1 MVIINF
7 IITNFPLTNFP
18 ITNIPI
24 TNFPITDIPI
34 TNHQMKALIIDDER
48 LARNE
53 LRRLL
58 ENFPKIE
65 IIGEAANADEAINLI
80 DELSPDLLFL
90 DIQMPGKNG
99 FQLLEAIEGKVPE
112 VIFTTAYDEYALK
125 AFEFNALDYLMKPVD
140 IQRLAEAIQRV
151 EEEQIHEVERKEGI
165 KLLGESDQV
174 FVKDGEKCWFVKFGK
189 VRLFE
194 SMGNY
199 VRLHFDDQKPM
210 ILKSL
215 NSLEE
220 RLDPKIYFRANRKH
234 IINLAWIDK
243 IEPWFSGGL
252 LVTLKITEKGTAT
265 EKIEI
270 SRRQAIKF
278 KDLMSL

>member
-1 MVIINF
+1 
-7 IITNFPLTNFP
+7 
-18 ITNIPI
+18 
-24 TNFPITDIPI
+24 
-34 TNHQMKALIIDDER
+34 MKAIIIDDER

-53 LRRLL
+53 LKRLL
-58 ENFPKIE
+58 EEFPKVTV
-65 IIGEAANADEAINLI
+65 IGEAANAEEAIPMI
-80 DELSPDLLFL
+80 EELQPDLLFL

-99 FQLLEAIEGKVPE
+99 FELLDTLEDKVPE
-112 VIFTTAYDEYALK
+112 VIFTTAYDEFALK
-125 AFEFNALDYLMKPVD
+125 AFEFNALDYILKP
-140 IQRLAEAIQRV
+140 IEMSRLAEAIQRV
-151 EEEQIHEVERKEGI
+151 EEELKKNVTNQVLAATEYLSEN
-165 KLLGESDQV
+165 DQV
-174 FVKDGEKCWFVKFGK
+174 FVKDGEKCWFVKLGK
-189 VRLFE
+189 VKLFE

-234 IINLAWIDK
+234 IINLQWIDK

-252 LVTLKITEKGTAT
+252 LVTLKPSEKSSSAID
-265 EKIEI
+265 KIEI

>member
-1 MVIINF
+1 
-7 IITNFPLTNFP
+7 
-18 ITNIPI
+18 
-24 TNFPITDIPI
+24 
-34 TNHQMKALIIDDER
+34 MKTIIIDDER

-53 LRRLL
+53 LKRLL
-58 ENFPKIE
+58 EEFPKIN
-65 IIGEAANADEAINLI
+65 IVAEAANAAEALELI
-80 DELSPDLLFL
+80 EEHSPELIFL

-99 FQLLEAIEGKVPE
+99 FELLESLEDKVPE

-125 AFEFNALDYLMKPVD
+125 AFEVNALDYLLKPID
-140 IQRLAEAIQRV
+140 QSRLAEAIAKV
-151 EEEQIHEVERKEGI
+151 EFEIKRNTQQAGQPQNYLTEQ
-165 KLLGESDQV
+165 DQV
-174 FVKDGEKCWFVKFGK
+174 FVKDGEKCWFVKLEK
-189 VRLFE
+189 VKIFE

-220 RLDPKIYFRANRKH
+220 RLDPKSFFRANRKH
-234 IINLAWIDK
+234 IINLQWVDK

-252 LVTLKITEKGTAT
+252 LVTLKMKEKDTPL

-278 KDLMSL
+278 KDHMSL

>member
-1 MVIINF
+1 
-7 IITNFPLTNFP
+7 
-18 ITNIPI
+18 
-24 TNFPITDIPI
+24 
-34 TNHQMKALIIDDER
+34 MKTIIIDDER

-53 LRRLL
+53 LKRLL
-58 ENFPKIE
+58 EDFPKIQVVA
-65 IIGEAANADEAINLI
+65 EAANADEAIELI
-80 DELSPDLLFL
+80 DEHQPDLLFL

-99 FQLLEAIEGKVPE
+99 FELLEIIEDRVPE

-125 AFEFNALDYLMKPVD
+125 AFEYNALDYLMKPID
-140 IQRLAEAIQRV
+140 SGRLAEAIAKV
-151 EEEQIHEVERKEGI
+151 EEELKRTSQLNSDPGRTY
-165 KLLGESDQV
+165 LTESDQV
-174 FVKDGEKCWFVKFGK
+174 FVKDGEKCWFVKLGK

-199 VRLHFDDQKPM
+199 VRLHFEDQKPM

-220 RLDPKIYFRANRKH
+220 RLDPKSFFRANRKH
-234 IINLAWIDK
+234 IINLQWVEK

-252 LVTLKITEKGTAT
+252 LVTIKSGEKTT
-265 EKIEI
+265 PLEKIEI

>member
-1 MVIINF
+1 
-7 IITNFPLTNFP
+7 
-18 ITNIPI
+18 
-24 TNFPITDIPI
+24 
-34 TNHQMKALIIDDER
+34 MKTIIIDDER

-53 LRRLL
+53 LKRLL
-58 ENFPKIE
+58 EDFPKINVVA
-65 IIGEAANADEAINLI
+65 EAANAEEALALI
-80 DELSPDLLFL
+80 EEHNPDLIFL

-99 FQLLEAIEGKVPE
+99 FELLESLEDNVPE

-125 AFEFNALDYLMKPVD
+125 AFEVNALDYILKP
-140 IQRLAEAIQRV
+140 IEQHRLAEAVAKI
-151 EEEQIHEVERKEGI
+151 ESEINKNTIKNADSENFLKANDQI
-165 KLLGESDQV
+165 
-174 FVKDGEKCWFVKFGK
+174 FVKDGEKCWFVKLEK
-189 VRLFE
+189 VKLFE

-199 VRLHFDDQKPM
+199 VRLHFADQKPM

-220 RLDPKIYFRANRKH
+220 RLDPKQFFRANRKH
-234 IINLAWIDK
+234 IINLQWVEK

-252 LVTLKITEKGTAT
+252 LVTLKINDKETALEKV
-265 EKIEI
+265 EI